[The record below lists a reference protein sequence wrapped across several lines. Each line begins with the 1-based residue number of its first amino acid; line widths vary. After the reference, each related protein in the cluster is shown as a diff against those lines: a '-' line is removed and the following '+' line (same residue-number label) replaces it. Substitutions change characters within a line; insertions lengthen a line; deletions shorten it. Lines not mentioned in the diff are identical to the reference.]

1 MQNAMDSK
9 HYFPHWKWLFL
20 LGREGGCSSY
30 LWLQANIANAS
41 CSSPPNWVSG
51 YCHWSNCWSN
61 YLDDLMS
68 SKKQHISK
76 IPKKT
81 YFCKSLLI
89 HSWFVNSCGIW
100 AAASVTETWWICCRL
115 YQRWEVFVVS
125 KKSFKE
131 AEFSTKWRSS
141 HLAAGCNV
149 TFLDFFRWW
158 SVATSSHRIY
168 WQSSSTWSQSSNV
181 RFWDILD
188 DLAPLKIQ

>member
-1 MQNAMDSK
+1 MIWWAARNSTFQKYQN
-9 HYFPHWKWLFL
+9 P
-20 LGREGGCSSY
+20 
-30 LWLQANIANAS
+30 
-41 CSSPPNWVSG
+41 
-51 YCHWSNCWSN
+51 
-61 YLDDLMS
+61 
-68 SKKQHISK
+68 
-76 IPKKT
+76 

-100 AAASVTETWWICCRL
+100 GAASVTKTWRICCRL

-168 WQSSSTWSQSSNV
+168 WQSSSTWSQSNNV
-181 RFWDILD
+181 TFLDFLD
-188 DLAPLKIQ
+188 DDSLPLPATESIDSLPQRGASPAMLDFGIF